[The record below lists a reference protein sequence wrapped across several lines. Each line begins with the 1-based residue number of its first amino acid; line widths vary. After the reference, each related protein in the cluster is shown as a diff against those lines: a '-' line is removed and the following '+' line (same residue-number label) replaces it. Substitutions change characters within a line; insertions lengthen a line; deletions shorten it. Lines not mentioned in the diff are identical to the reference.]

1 MFEKIINLLY
11 GALMETNNKTR
22 LIFVDKDRDIPRG
35 TCYGPVIY
43 DHYIFECCIDG
54 GGTVIQAE
62 REISV
67 TVGDG
72 YVLMPGESITLVSDP
87 VHSRTCLWCA
97 VVGTDVGDALAAAGI
112 TAENPRIPDT
122 AFTEIRAAIS
132 DLYSMRDDTD
142 GGAEYRRTAH
152 IYRILGALLRERA
165 VRNNS
170 THVNKAIGIMETKY
184 NQPLTV
190 SGIAAAVGLDRA
202 YFTTLFSEQ
211 TGSTPYAYLTAIR
224 VRRACTLLA
233 TDMPISAVA
242 DAVGIPPQNFSRI
255 FRRIVGVTPREYISR
270 K

>member
-1 MFEKIINLLY
+1 
-11 GALMETNNKTR
+11 METNNKTR
-22 LIFVDKDRDIPRG
+22 LIFVDKDRDIPCG
-35 TCYGPVIY
+35 TCYGPAIY
-43 DHYIFECCIDG
+43 EHYIFECCIDG

-62 REISV
+62 HEISV

-72 YVLMPGESITLVSDP
+72 YVLMPGVGITLVSDP

-97 VVGTDVGDALAAAGI
+97 VVGADVGEALSAAGI
-112 TAENPRIPDT
+112 TAENPRIPT
-122 AFTEIRAAIS
+122 AAVPEIRSAIS

-142 GGAEYRRTAH
+142 GGAEYRRTAQ
-152 IYRILGALLRERA
+152 IYRILAALLRERVA
-165 VRNNS
+165 GNNS

-190 SGIAAAVGLDRA
+190 SGIASAVGLDRA
-202 YFTTLFSEQ
+202 YFTTLFTEQ

-224 VRRACTLLA
+224 IRRACTLLT

-255 FRRIVGVTPREYISR
+255 FRRHVGVTPREYAAGN
-270 K
+270 

>member
-1 MFEKIINLLY
+1 
-11 GALMETNNKTR
+11 MEANNKTR
-22 LIFVDKDRDIPRG
+22 LIFVDKDKDIPRG

-43 DHYIFECCIDG
+43 EHYIFECCIDG
-54 GGTVIQAE
+54 GGRVIQADKE
-62 REISV
+62 NEI
-67 TVGDG
+67 TVGDC
-72 YVLMPGESITLVSDP
+72 YVLMPGESITQVSDP

-97 VVGTDVGDALAAAGI
+97 VVGKDVGEALTAAGI
-112 TAENPRIPDT
+112 NAQNPLIPPT
-122 AFTEIRAAIS
+122 AFPEIKAAIS

-152 IYRILGALLRERA
+152 IYRILSALLREHTPK
-165 VRNNS
+165 NNS

-190 SGIAAAVGLDRA
+190 SGIASAVGLDRA

-224 VRRACTLLA
+224 IKRACTLLA

-255 FRRIVGVTPREYISR
+255 FRRIVGVTPREYSSH